1 MRDEQNRQL
10 TDKKEIKS
18 QNSDKKAVIFGGF
31 FYKRQVLFFQTGF
44 TRFLWLFLFNTL
56 IIMDIEKIY
65 ELYKR
70 VYTVTTDSRC
80 ITKDCVF
87 VALKGEHFDGND
99 FATKVAEEGI
109 AACVI
114 SDRQDLPKSD
124 RLFIVED
131 SLRALQELAK
141 MHREHLNI
149 PVVGITGTNGKT
161 TTKELISAVLSKKFN
176 IIYTQGNFN
185 NHLGVP
191 LTLLRI
197 KPETE
202 IAVVEMGA
210 NHPGEIKQL
219 TQIGQPTIGII
230 TNIGRAHLEG
240 FGGFEGVIKTKNEMY
255 QHIAANNGMLFVND
269 DNELLVDLS
278 KEIKRIKYGT
288 SADTDIQGKLVS
300 ANPYLSI
307 NALGLNI
314 DTQLVG
320 DYNFE
325 NVMAAVAVGTYFGV
339 SANDIKAAL
348 SEYAPTNSRSQ
359 VIETQ
364 KNRVILDA
372 YNANPTSMGHA
383 VKNFRNIC
391 KDDNLLILGD
401 MRELGN
407 ESQKEHEI
415 IFNLLNEL
423 NFKNVFLVGNEF
435 KNVCKNSDYMTF
447 ENVDELI
454 KYIENHPVEGKDVL
468 VKGSNS
474 MKLGKVI
481 EVI

>member
-1 MRDEQNRQL
+1 MN
-10 TDKKEIKS
+10 
-18 QNSDKKAVIFGGF
+18 
-31 FYKRQVLFFQTGF
+31 
-44 TRFLWLFLFNTL
+44 
-56 IIMDIEKIY
+56 IEKIY
-65 ELYKR
+65 ELYKKT
-70 VYTVTTDSRC
+70 YTVTTDSRC

-99 FATKVAEEGI
+99 FAEKVANEGI

-114 SDRQDLPKSD
+114 SDRKSLAESD
-124 RLFIVED
+124 RLFVVED
-131 SLRALQELAK
+131 SLKAIQELAK

-149 PVVGITGTNGKT
+149 PVIGITGTNGKT

-219 TQIGQPTIGII
+219 TEIAMPNFGII
-230 TNIGRAHLEG
+230 TNIGKAHLEG
-240 FGGFEGVIKTKNEMY
+240 FGSYEGVIRTKNELY
-255 QHIAANNGMLFVND
+255 QYIAEHDGSLFVNY
-269 DNELLVDLS
+269 DNKLLMELS
-278 KEIKRIKYGT
+278 KDIPRFTYGSDDESEIF
-288 SADTDIQGKLVS
+288 GKPKKAS
-300 ANPYLSI
+300 PFLSLT
-307 NALGLNI
+307 ALGFNI
-314 DTQLVG
+314 QTKLVG

-325 NVMAAVAVGTYFGV
+325 NVMAAFCVGTYFDIPFK
-339 SANDIKAAL
+339 DIKSAL
-348 SEYAPTNSRSQ
+348 SEYTPTNSRSQ

-383 VKNFRNIC
+383 VRNFRNIC

-401 MRELGN
+401 MRELGP
-407 ESQKEHEI
+407 ESEKEHEI
-415 IFNLLNEL
+415 IYNLLCEL

-435 KNVCKNSDYMTF
+435 KKVCKNNDFMTF
-447 ENVDELI
+447 ENVEELI
-454 KYIENHPVEGKDVL
+454 KYIENHPVEGKDIL